1 MYLRSY
7 YSNLNPD
14 KSDAEVEE
22 FVNINTSEYAVG
34 GRVGLEKGGRSDK
47 GKLENLYYQL
57 EKNKSK
63 IKKMKEKAGSLKRVR
78 EALTKGKK

>member
-1 MYLRSY
+1 M
-7 YSNLNPD
+7 
-14 KSDAEVEE
+14 
-22 FVNINTSEYAVG
+22 VNRLYNKQVSPKGYKAG